1 MRADWTMMEEVLWT
15 SLPSS
20 LLYSARKV
28 YRAQSALRDDTKTK
42 AKRRTVFDAFFF
54 QFFSPFCTIV

>member
-1 MRADWTMMEEVLWT
+1 MRVDDWTMMEEILWT

-20 LLYSARKV
+20 LLSALRKV
-28 YRAQSALRDDTKTK
+28 YRAKSALRDTKTK
-42 AKRRTVFDAFFF
+42 AKRRNVFDAFFF